1 MNEQQTTVANT
12 LSDALAENDD
22 NENKFLTFCL
32 GQEEY
37 GVEILRVREII
48 GIIGITPL
56 PQMPEYV
63 KGVINLRGKIIPVI
77 ELRTKFAL
85 PSVEYTEATC
95 VIVVEVSE
103 NDESEHFQMGV
114 IVDSVSEVLDI
125 SRSDIEPA
133 PKFGSALKTEYIM
146 GMGKVNNNDKNK
158 VIILLD
164 IDKVMTQEDLASMTS
179 ASSQIDASGD
189 TASETPSSTLQEAE
203 TPIETNKD
211 QSPEASDATETEKAA
226 EGAAED
232 SKNVAA

>member
-1 MNEQQTTVANT
+1 MNTPQTVAANT
-12 LSDALAENDD
+12 LSDALND
-22 NENKFLTFCL
+22 NGEKENKFLTFCL

-103 NDESEHFQMGV
+103 DDEADHFQMGV

-125 SRSDIEPA
+125 DRDDIEPA
-133 PKFGSALKTEYIM
+133 PRFGSVLKTEYIL
-146 GMGKVNNNDKNK
+146 GMGKVNDDDREK

-164 IDKVMTQEDLASMTS
+164 IDKVMTQEDLANLSSAGSLVDTGGGATAETQSFTS
-179 ASSQIDASGD
+179 
-189 TASETPSSTLQEAE
+189 QEAE
-203 TPIETNKD
+203 TAVATDQD
-211 QSPEASDATETEKAA
+211 QSPAVSDAPETAQGDER
-226 EGAAED
+226 AAED

>member
-1 MNEQQTTVANT
+1 MNASQATAATA
-12 LSDALAENDD
+12 LSDALGESGDK
-22 NENKFLTFCL
+22 ENKFLTFCL

-48 GIIGITPL
+48 GLIGITPL
-56 PQMPEYV
+56 PQMPVYV

-103 NDESEHFQMGV
+103 DNDSEHFQMGV

-125 SRSDIEPA
+125 GRNDIEPA
-133 PKFGSALKTEYIM
+133 PRFGSALKTEYIL
-146 GMGKVNNNDKNK
+146 GMGKVSDDDREK

-164 IDKVMTQEDLASMTS
+164 IDKVMTQEDLASL
-179 ASSQIDASGD
+179 SQAGSQVDAGD
-189 TASETPSSTLQEAE
+189 GVNPETPSSKEQ
-203 TPIETNKD
+203 
-211 QSPEASDATETEKAA
+211 ETEPPVAVEEDQTPATADAPQTTSVAESAA
-226 EGAAED
+226 KD
-232 SKNVAA
+232 SENVAA

>member
-1 MNEQQTTVANT
+1 MNTPQTAAAST
-12 LSDALAENDD
+12 LSDALGESGDK
-22 NENKFLTFCL
+22 ENKFLTFCL

-103 NDESEHFQMGV
+103 DNDSDHFQMGV

-125 SRSDIEPA
+125 DRDDIEPA
-133 PKFGSALKTEYIM
+133 PRFGSALKTEYIL
-146 GMGKVNNNDKNK
+146 GMGKVSQADREK

-164 IDKVMTQEDLASMTS
+164 IDKVMTQEDLASLSS
-179 ASSQIDASGD
+179 AGSQVD
-189 TASETPSSTLQEAE
+189 TGGGLT
-203 TPIETNKD
+203 
-211 QSPEASDATETEKAA
+211 AA
-226 EGAAED
+226 I
-232 SKNVAA
+232 VC

>member
-1 MNEQQTTVANT
+1 MNTPQTTVANA
-12 LSDALAENDD
+12 LSDALRDSGEK
-22 NENKFLTFCL
+22 ENKFLTFCL

-103 NDESEHFQMGV
+103 DNDSDHFQMGV

-125 SRSDIEPA
+125 DRDDIEPA
-133 PKFGSALKTEYIM
+133 PRFGSALKTEYIL
-146 GMGKVNNNDKNK
+146 GMGKVSQADREK

-164 IDKVMTQEDLASMTS
+164 IDKVMTQEDLASLSS
-179 ASSQIDASGD
+179 AGSLVD
-189 TASETPSSTLQEAE
+189 TGGGLT
-203 TPIETNKD
+203 
-211 QSPEASDATETEKAA
+211 AA
-226 EGAAED
+226 I
-232 SKNVAA
+232 VC

>member
-1 MNEQQTTVANT
+1 MNTPQTAAANT
-12 LSDALAENDD
+12 LSEALGDSGD
-22 NENKFLTFCL
+22 KENKFLTFCL

-103 NDESEHFQMGV
+103 ENEAEHFQMGV

-125 SRSDIEPA
+125 DRADIEPA
-133 PKFGSALKTEYIM
+133 PRFGSALKTEYIL
-146 GMGKVNNNDKNK
+146 GMGKVSDDDREK

-164 IDKVMTQEDLASMTS
+164 IDKVMTQEDLANLSH
-179 ASSQIDASGD
+179 AGSQIDTGGA
-189 TASETPSSTLQEAE
+189 TAETPSSKEQETEPPVAAE
-203 TPIETNKD
+203 EDQTPA
-211 QSPEASDATETEKAA
+211 ASDAPEAA
-226 EGAAED
+226 PVAESAAED
-232 SKNVAA
+232 SENIAA

>member
-1 MNEQQTTVANT
+1 MNTPQTAAANT
-12 LSDALAENDD
+12 LSDALGESGDK
-22 NENKFLTFCL
+22 ENKFLTFCL

-103 NDESEHFQMGV
+103 NNDSDHFQMGV

-125 SRSDIEPA
+125 DRDDIEPA
-133 PKFGSALKTEYIM
+133 PRFGSALKTEYIL
-146 GMGKVNNNDKNK
+146 GMGKVSDDDREK

-164 IDKVMTQEDLASMTS
+164 IDKVMTQEDLASLS
-179 ASSQIDASGD
+179 NAGSQLD
-189 TASETPSSTLQEAE
+189 TADGATSETPSSKEQETD
-203 TPIETNKD
+203 TPNTGQAKT
-211 QSPEASDATETEKAA
+211 PAASDPPETAQGA
-226 EGAAED
+226 ESAAED

>member
-1 MNEQQTTVANT
+1 MNTPQTVAANT
-12 LSDALAENDD
+12 LSDALSDSGEK
-22 NENKFLTFCL
+22 ENKFLTFCL

-56 PQMPEYV
+56 PQMPVYV

-103 NDESEHFQMGV
+103 DNDSDHFQMGV

-125 SRSDIEPA
+125 DRDDIEPA
-133 PKFGSALKTEYIM
+133 PRFGSALKTEYIL
-146 GMGKVNNNDKNK
+146 GMGKVSDEDRDK

-164 IDKVMTQEDLASMTS
+164 IDKVMTQEDLASLS
-179 ASSQIDASGD
+179 NAGSLVD
-189 TASETPSSTLQEAE
+189 TAGGATTETPSSTEQETD
-203 TPIETNKD
+203 TPDATGQAKT
-211 QSPEASDATETEKAA
+211 PAASDAPETPLVD
-226 EGAAED
+226 GSAAED

>member
-1 MNEQQTTVANT
+1 MNTPQTTVANA
-12 LSDALAENDD
+12 LSDALRDSGEK
-22 NENKFLTFCL
+22 ENKFLTFCL

-103 NDESEHFQMGV
+103 DNDSDHFQMGV

-125 SRSDIEPA
+125 DRDDIEPA
-133 PKFGSALKTEYIM
+133 PRFGSALKTEYIL
-146 GMGKVNNNDKNK
+146 GMGKVSQADREK

-164 IDKVMTQEDLASMTS
+164 IDKVMTQEDLASLSS
-179 ASSQIDASGD
+179 AGSQVD
-189 TASETPSSTLQEAE
+189 TGGGLT
-203 TPIETNKD
+203 
-211 QSPEASDATETEKAA
+211 AA
-226 EGAAED
+226 I
-232 SKNVAA
+232 VC

>member
-1 MNEQQTTVANT
+1 MNTPQTVAANT
-12 LSDALAENDD
+12 LSDALRDSGEK
-22 NENKFLTFCL
+22 ENKFLTFCL

-103 NDESEHFQMGV
+103 DNDSDHFQMGV

-125 SRSDIEPA
+125 DRDDIEPA
-133 PKFGSALKTEYIM
+133 PRFGSALKTEYIL
-146 GMGKVNNNDKNK
+146 GMGKVSDEDQEK

-164 IDKVMTQEDLASMTS
+164 IDKVMTQEDLASLSS
-179 ASSQIDASGD
+179 AGSQVD
-189 TASETPSSTLQEAE
+189 TGGGLT
-203 TPIETNKD
+203 
-211 QSPEASDATETEKAA
+211 AA
-226 EGAAED
+226 I
-232 SKNVAA
+232 VC

>member
-1 MNEQQTTVANT
+1 MNTSQTVAANA
-12 LSDALAENDD
+12 LSDALNDSGEK
-22 NENKFLTFCL
+22 ENKFLTFCL

-103 NDESEHFQMGV
+103 DDEAEHFQMGV

-125 SRSDIEPA
+125 DHDDIEPA
-133 PKFGSALKTEYIM
+133 PKFGSALKTEYIL
-146 GMGKVNNNDKNK
+146 GMGKVNDDDREK
-158 VIILLD
+158 VVILLD
-164 IDKVMTQEDLASMTS
+164 IDKVMTQEDLANLSSAGSLVDTGGGATAETQSFTS
-179 ASSQIDASGD
+179 
-189 TASETPSSTLQEAE
+189 QEAE
-203 TPIETNKD
+203 TAVATDQD
-211 QSPEASDATETEKAA
+211 QSPAVSDAPETAQGDER
-226 EGAAED
+226 AAED

>member
-1 MNEQQTTVANT
+1 MNTPQTVAANT
-12 LSDALAENDD
+12 LSDALNDSGEK
-22 NENKFLTFCL
+22 ENKFLTFCL

-103 NDESEHFQMGV
+103 ENDSDHFQMGV

-125 SRSDIEPA
+125 DRDDIEPA
-133 PKFGSALKTEYIM
+133 PRFGSALKTEYIL
-146 GMGKVNNNDKNK
+146 GMGKVSDDDKEK

-164 IDKVMTQEDLASMTS
+164 IDKVMTQEDLADLSH
-179 ASSQIDASGD
+179 AGSQIDTGGGAN
-189 TASETPSSTLQEAE
+189 AETPSSTEQEAE
-203 TPIETNKD
+203 TPVAAEQD
-211 QSPEASDATETEKAA
+211 QSPAASDTPETAQVD

>member
-1 MNEQQTTVANT
+1 MNTPQTAAANT
-12 LSDALAENDD
+12 LSDALGESGDK
-22 NENKFLTFCL
+22 ENKFLTFCL

-56 PQMPEYV
+56 PQMPVYV

-85 PSVEYTEATC
+85 PSIEYTEATC

-103 NDESEHFQMGV
+103 NNDSDHFQMGV

-125 SRSDIEPA
+125 DRDDIEPA
-133 PKFGSALKTEYIM
+133 PRFGSALKTEYIL
-146 GMGKVNNNDKNK
+146 GMGKISDDDQEK

-164 IDKVMTQEDLASMTS
+164 IDKVMTQEDLASLSS
-179 ASSQIDASGD
+179 AGSQVD
-189 TASETPSSTLQEAE
+189 TGGGETPETPSSTAQEAE
-203 TPIETNKD
+203 TPV
-211 QSPEASDATETEKAA
+211 AA
-226 EGAAED
+226 EQDRSPAASNAPETAQGDESAAKD